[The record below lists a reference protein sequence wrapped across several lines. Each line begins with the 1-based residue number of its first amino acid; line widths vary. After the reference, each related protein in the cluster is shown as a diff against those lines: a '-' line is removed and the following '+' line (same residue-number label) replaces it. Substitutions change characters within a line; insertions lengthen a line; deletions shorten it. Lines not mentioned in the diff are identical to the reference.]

1 MHVIMLSWEYPPRVV
16 GGIARHVEDLSKALV
31 KQGVDVDVITCG
43 HSNACEEEDD
53 EGVRVF
59 RVPFHNPSPPDFLTW
74 VMQMN
79 LNLMERGIE
88 RAAMGADLVHAHD
101 WIVAYAG
108 KALKHAFNIPLVGT
122 IHATE
127 YGRNWGLHNDLQRY
141 ISNVEWWL
149 GFESWRVICCSE
161 HMRRELSWIFQLP
174 GDKLRQIPNGVD
186 STRFQVPEGEDLV
199 AFRSRWAAPDEQM
212 IFFIG
217 RLVHE
222 KGVHVLL
229 DAFCK
234 VLAYRDKV
242 KLVVAGKGPADAYLK
257 EYAGNLGIY
266 NRVYFAGFVD
276 DPTRNKLYKCAD
288 VACVPS
294 LYEPFGITAL
304 EAMASGTPV
313 VVSDV
318 GGLGEVVRHGVTGM
332 KCYPGNP
339 SSLADNILTLLADK
353 RLCDEIRANATHDVL
368 TKFNWDIIAEST
380 SRVYDEVLKAYRAS
394 PWAVTRPRWIF
405 QAQEAV
411 PHGYSREYS
420 RYFAHNSG

>member
-1 MHVIMLSWEYPPRVV
+1 
-16 GGIARHVEDLSKALV
+16 
-31 KQGVDVDVITCG
+31 
-43 HSNACEEEDD
+43 
-53 EGVRVF
+53 
-59 RVPFHNPSPPDFLTW
+59 
-74 VMQMN
+74 
-79 LNLMERGIE
+79 
-88 RAAMGADLVHAHD
+88 
-101 WIVAYAG
+101 
-108 KALKHAFNIPLVGT
+108 
-122 IHATE
+122 
-127 YGRNWGLHNDLQRY
+127 
-141 ISNVEWWL
+141 
-149 GFESWRVICCSE
+149 
-161 HMRRELSWIFQLP
+161 MRRELSWIFQLP
-174 GDKLRQIPNGVD
+174 GDKLRQMPNGVD
-186 STRFQVPEGEDLV
+186 PTRFQVPEGEDLV

-411 PHGYSREYS
+411 PHEYSREYS